1 MKDKMDYFF
10 NWLSKP
16 MDENDVDTWF
26 RMHNI
31 QREYSELFRDFVFS
45 LFYLMKDTYLGD
57 SHGDARETKIG
68 MTEDDKKLHFIW
80 CWTKTIENFE
90 KENIRFKFDN
100 DDFDYFEAFFFEVY
114 YDQADEAVRESI
126 DSFLVQ
132 LFTWDRVY
140 TKSDIEMYT
149 DLYKVMER
157 SLEN

>member
-1 MKDKMDYFF
+1 
-10 NWLSKP
+10 
-16 MDENDVDTWF
+16 
-26 RMHNI
+26 
-31 QREYSELFRDFVFS
+31 
-45 LFYLMKDTYLGD
+45 
-57 SHGDARETKIG
+57 
-68 MTEDDKKLHFIW
+68 MTEEDKKHHFQW
-80 CWTKTIENFE
+80 RWLRTIENFN
-90 KENIRFKFDN
+90 KENIRFKVDN

-114 YDQADEAVRESI
+114 YDQPDEAVRESI

>member
-1 MKDKMDYFF
+1 MDYFF

-16 MDENDVDTWF
+16 MDRNDVDIWF
-26 RMHNI
+26 RANNI
-31 QREYSELFRDFVFS
+31 QREYSELFRDFCFS

-68 MTEDDKKLHFIW
+68 MTEDDKRAHFIW
-80 CWTKTIENFE
+80 CWTKTIENFS
-90 KENIRFKFDN
+90 KENITFTFSN
-100 DDFDYFEAFFFEVY
+100 DDFDYFESFFFEVY
-114 YDQADEAVRESI
+114 YDQPDEGVRESI
-126 DSFLVQ
+126 KTFLEQ

-140 TKSDIEMYT
+140 TKSDLEMYT